1 MQRPKADSFTTFLEA
16 QERLKSSAA
25 PAATPVTA
33 PTPLT
38 LLFKLAEAPRPEMPV
53 TELMAASGMSLIG
66 FAEAL
71 KNLKDSGYLTLSGP
85 PSNEIATLTKPGED
99 VARLAQPK

>member
-25 PAATPVTA
+25 SARPVMGG
-33 PTPLT
+33 TPLT
-38 LLFKLAEAPRPEMPV
+38 LLFTLAEAPELQMRV
-53 TELMAASGMSLIG
+53 TDLMAASGMSFTD

-71 KNLKDSGYLTLSGP
+71 KSLKDSGYLTLSGP
-85 PSNEIATLTKPGED
+85 PSSEAATLTKLGED